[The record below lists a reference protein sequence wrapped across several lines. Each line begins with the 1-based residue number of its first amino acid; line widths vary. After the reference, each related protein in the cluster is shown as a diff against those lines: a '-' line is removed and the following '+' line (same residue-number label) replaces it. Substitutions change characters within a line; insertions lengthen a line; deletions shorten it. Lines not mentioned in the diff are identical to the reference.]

1 MPGNVSE
8 LREEL
13 KEDRKEESERKGK
26 RNKLPPSKAATFK
39 FSYKGKEET
48 ELREVLKEEEDR
60 KEENE
65 RKKKRN
71 KGKNTAFARFMRT
84 TSGSDGNNAHDVVRN
99 ILKENK
105 LHLPEF
111 VDQDDDDLEDGSPP
125 FKAPKKDQEEAAL
138 EKAKRES
145 LFDNLRDLHHF
156 ML

>member
-26 RNKLPPSKAATFK
+26 
-39 FSYKGKEET
+39 G
-48 ELREVLKEEEDR
+48 
-60 KEENE
+60 
-65 RKKKRN
+65 N